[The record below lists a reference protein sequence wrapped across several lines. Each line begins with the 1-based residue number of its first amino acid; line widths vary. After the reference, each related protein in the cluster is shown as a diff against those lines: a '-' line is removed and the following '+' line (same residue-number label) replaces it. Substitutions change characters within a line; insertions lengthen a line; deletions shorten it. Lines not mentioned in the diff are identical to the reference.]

1 MCSTL
6 RRAFGLSERR
16 ALQRRLALA
25 ARCLP
30 GPLPAMQPGALP
42 SLAVLSLAIFSPL
55 PPHGLPPSWGASPA
69 VLPSL
74 RDMHLS
80 LSPAP
85 VVRLPRQWAGGF
97 PSLEVLRIDVL
108 GIPSRKAPGAPAPWP
123 AAQAPAPAP
132 SSAPAC
138 APPAVAPGQVQSGGC
153 EAGGL
158 PPEWAS
164 GFPALAALNL
174 VGLPLGGSLPQAWV
188 DGGLPSVSS
197 L

>member
-123 AAQAPAPAP
+123 AAQAP
-132 SSAPAC
+132 
-138 APPAVAPGQVQSGGC
+138 PAVAPGQVQSGVARRG
-153 EAGGL
+153 
-158 PPEWAS
+158 AS
-164 GFPALAALNL
+164 LRSGPLASQ
-174 VGLPLGGSLPQAWV
+174 PWRR
-188 DGGLPSVSS
+188 
-197 L
+197 